1 VRWDQNLYT
10 PYRTYPVIMA
20 DSTRDIDIGSYL
32 KSGRDRTH
40 APVFVIFPDW
50 SSQDW
55 ENACSRIQNALNN
68 AGLSL
73 TGRLPQMVSTKATAA
88 PDEKRVAA
96 EKLLFGR
103 YNQDSLFSLPHQK
116 DPSVPR
122 PSWFRDSMLVPG
134 PYSIGQ
140 KPITIARHR
149 ASNAASKAASNAATR
164 RAKEAEQHHRRS
176 DQVHRRSSSEA
187 ATENAPSAQATP
199 DRTDEETVT
208 PEEES
213 LPADSEFKATQTIP
227 KSGELKDLEIHIG
240 TIFELDT
247 GLLKLRRTYRN
258 PSSWLDDSAL
268 ERFNFVKVCQS
279 LGITSGW
286 EKELYLF
293 PDVTKGPHNILDKDE
308 LDGAVQL
315 LRKQNSKNAMESG
328 ISLFVAAD
336 ASHVCA
342 LPLEKRGKHSKIRFD
357 HVFVHTND
365 VS

>member
-1 VRWDQNLYT
+1 
-10 PYRTYPVIMA
+10 MA

-40 APVFVIFPDW
+40 APIFVIFPDW

-134 PYSIGQ
+134 PCSIGQ
-140 KPITIARHR
+140 KLITIARHR

-164 RAKEAEQHHRRS
+164 RAKEAEQHHRQS

-213 LPADSEFKATQTIP
+213 LPADGKFKATQTIP

-240 TIFELDT
+240 TIF
-247 GLLKLRRTYRN
+247 
-258 PSSWLDDSAL
+258 
-268 ERFNFVKVCQS
+268 
-279 LGITSGW
+279 
-286 EKELYLF
+286 
-293 PDVTKGPHNILDKDE
+293 
-308 LDGAVQL
+308 
-315 LRKQNSKNAMESG
+315 
-328 ISLFVAAD
+328 
-336 ASHVCA
+336 
-342 LPLEKRGKHSKIRFD
+342 
-357 HVFVHTND
+357 
-365 VS
+365 